1 MGRMATV
8 RRSTTRGVVVV
19 VLAAL
24 ALVAACTDGNTPQG
38 TPSGSS
44 GSPSV
49 ALSVETV
56 SGAEDIDDS
65 ARTAMETAI
74 GDVLSGYVSRAFLGD
89 FPRREFVPAFESF
102 TSGAARHAAEDI
114 DRLTASPV
122 QDATAMR
129 ATRLDARLSF
139 LVLDGQE
146 VGATAAVHFAFEA
159 TMEDGTTRPV
169 TLRGRFMLEEEARK
183 WSVFGYDVAL
193 DDGASVAAEVSP

>member
-1 MGRMATV
+1 MGRMAPV

-19 VLAAL
+19 VLAVL
-24 ALVAACTDGNTPQG
+24 ALVAACTDGTTPQG
-38 TPSGSS
+38 SPSP
-44 GSPSV
+44 SPSV

-56 SGAEDIDDS
+56 SGAEDIDES

-74 GDVLSGYVSRAFLGD
+74 GDVLSGYVAQAFLGD

-102 TSGAARHAAEDI
+102 TSGAARQAAQDI

-122 QDATAMR
+122 QDATAVR

-146 VGATAAVHFAFEA
+146 VGATAAVQFAFEA

-169 TLRGRFMLEEEARK
+169 TLQGRFMLGEDAGE

-193 DDGASVAAEVSP
+193 DDGASVATEVSP